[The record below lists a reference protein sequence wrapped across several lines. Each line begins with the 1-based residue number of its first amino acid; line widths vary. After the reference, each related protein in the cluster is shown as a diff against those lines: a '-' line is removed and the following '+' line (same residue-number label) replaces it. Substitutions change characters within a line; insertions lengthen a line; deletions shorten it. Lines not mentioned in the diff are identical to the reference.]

1 MFQVQTPE
9 EDFLRGFREGYSEAV
24 GSFDD
29 FSSFESYNSAPNGAT
44 VFAAVVIAYVLLW
57 AVFWILPWQRVI
69 WRAGYRGVSRR
80 ILRVLISS
88 PPVNFILF
96 GLTEADFFGAA
107 FFLMPV
113 VGTLW
118 LAFAPWPAKLQIPE
132 KPKDPKDPK
141 KLPSVTKFGQID
153 MLSPGVWVVQ
163 CADGAYWIREAE
175 LARLELPLANRLG
188 KHVSFIPIAN
198 VKIPSEL
205 VGKIVGV
212 VRNGLSHV
220 AAVA

>member
-1 MFQVQTPE
+1 MFQVQTSE
-9 EDFLRGFREGYSEAV
+9 EEFLRGFREGYSEAAE
-24 GSFDD
+24 SFDD

-44 VFAAVVIAYVLLW
+44 IFAAVVIAYVLLW

-69 WRAGYRGVSRR
+69 WRAGYRGISRR

-96 GLTEADFFGAA
+96 GLTEADFFGIA

-113 VGTLW
+113 IGTMW
-118 LAFAPWPAKLQIPE
+118 LAFAPWPTKLQKAEPE
-132 KPKDPKDPK
+132 KPQDLKR
-141 KLPSVTKFGQID
+141 LPPVTKFGQID

-175 LARLELPLANRLG
+175 LERLELPLATRLG
-188 KHVSFIPIAN
+188 KQVTFIPIAN

-205 VGKIVGV
+205 VGKIIGV